1 MASHRHLSRIA
12 VMQTIFEY
20 EFLSNFD
27 IKNSKIKKL
36 DPKKILK
43 YNVRQLADKISEST
57 FAEETLS
64 GVLKKRKGIIEIL
77 QENAPEWPVEKI
89 APVDRAILEIG
100 IYEIVFAKDIPPIV
114 AINEAIEIAKSYA
127 DTNAPKF
134 INGVL
139 SSVMTKYKKPKKN
152 EKNK

>member
-1 MASHRHLSRIA
+1 
-12 VMQTIFEY
+12 MQTIFEY